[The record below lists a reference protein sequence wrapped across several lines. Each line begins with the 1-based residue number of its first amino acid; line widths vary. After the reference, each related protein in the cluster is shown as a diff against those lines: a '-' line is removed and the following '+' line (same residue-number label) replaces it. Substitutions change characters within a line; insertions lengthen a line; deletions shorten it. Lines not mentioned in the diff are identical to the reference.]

1 MPATEAAMLR
11 TLLAIGLLL
20 AAAGP
25 ALAQGAPAPKPFE
38 ANTLLKDGRRV
49 EVREASVVGGKI
61 CGWVL
66 EEGAAPDASP
76 RSECIAP
83 QDIARTKLLRRM
95 ASADAIDGGL
105 CVILMPLCLAKVK
118 AVQERIVEKAVE
130 KVEAAPL
137 IAPTPARP

>member
-1 MPATEAAMLR
+1 MLR

-20 AAAGP
+20 AVAGP
-25 ALAQGAPAPKPFE
+25 ALAQEAPTQKPFE

-83 QDIARTKLLRRM
+83 QDIARTKLLRRT
-95 ASADAIDGGL
+95 AGADAIDGGL

-118 AVQERIVEKAVE
+118 AVKDRIVEKAVA
-130 KVEAAPL
+130 KAKASPAT
-137 IAPTPARP
+137 APTPARP